1 MNTEAPSKRPKAAAQ
16 PAVLRLL
23 ESWRRETSYDAQAW
37 PRVRRALA
45 KNRLCRRAAFND

>member
-1 MNTEAPSKRPKAAAQ
+1 MNTDVLTKRAKPATK

-23 ESWRRETSYDAQAW
+23 DSWRHEAAYDAQAW

-45 KNRLCRRAAFND
+45 KNRLSHRAVLND